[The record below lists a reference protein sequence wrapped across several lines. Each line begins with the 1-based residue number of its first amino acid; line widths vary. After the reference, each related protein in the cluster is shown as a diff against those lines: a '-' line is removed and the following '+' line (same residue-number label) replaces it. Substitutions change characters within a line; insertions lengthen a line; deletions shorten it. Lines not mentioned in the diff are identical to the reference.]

1 MSEFRIEKVRQQL
14 EIVLASG
21 EKLNGTVFLEPMA
34 RTHGGPQSPRELL
47 NDAAAFFPFD
57 VKGNLV
63 LLSKEQ
69 VKTVSYRASS
79 APGVVSPTK
88 VAVRLLLSDG
98 SSVDGDVEVEAKS
111 DAHRLL
117 DFLNEFDGRFLSLT
131 DRAMQRL
138 VNRRLIAGV
147 QQR

>member
-14 EIVLASG
+14 EIILTSG
-21 EKLNGTVFLEPMA
+21 EKLNGTVFLEPLA
-34 RTHGGPQSPRELL
+34 RTHAGPQSPRELL
-47 NDAAAFFPFD
+47 NDDATFFPFD

-63 LLSKEQ
+63 LLSKEH
-69 VKTVSYRASS
+69 VKQVSYRSS
-79 APGVVSPTK
+79 GATTVGPT
-88 VAVRLLLSDG
+88 VAVRVLLSDG
-98 SSVDGDVEVEAKS
+98 SSVDGVVELEAKS

-117 DFLNEFDGRFLSLT
+117 DFLNDFDGRFLSLN

-138 VNRRLIAGV
+138 VNRRMIAGV